1 MKTLVK
7 FALIFVVLSFIWNCA
22 EYAMGLHDDHINI
35 HPYFVTPFFLI
46 MTAVIYY
53 FALSSKRDENKGS
66 ITFSQLFLAG
76 LVLTIFILILN
87 PVFLYIF
94 YKFINPEFFNS
105 YIAYDTLS
113 GKMSIQE
120 ASDYYNMRNFILRG
134 SIYRFIIGIVATV
147 IIYFFMK
154 RTLKS

>member
-46 MTAVIYY
+46 ITAVIYY
-53 FALSSKRDENKGS
+53 IALSSKRDESKGS
-66 ITFSQLFLAG
+66 NTFSQLFLAG

-94 YKFINPEFFNS
+94 YQYINTEFFNS

-134 SIYRFIIGIVATV
+134 SIYRFIMGMIAT
-147 IIYFFMK
+147 IIIALIIK
-154 RTLKS
+154 KKS